1 MWRECVGQIQTLPRA
16 SLQDKFAFSQRHL
29 AFYGFIFPVMIRA
42 KCFHQYL
49 LTLTLQLLGL
59 AGSFPAEG
67 QGKKDFGDLAARS
80 LVDLLN
86 LPESCCYY
94 LSSKE

>member
-1 MWRECVGQIQTLPRA
+1 
-16 SLQDKFAFSQRHL
+16 
-29 AFYGFIFPVMIRA
+29 MIRA

-67 QGKKDFGDLAARS
+67 QGKKDFGDLATRC

-86 LPESCCYY
+86 FPESYRY
-94 LSSKE
+94 NLSNKE